1 MSIDPQMF
9 YSALL
14 DAGIRDFSGV
24 PCSIL
29 DPLIVRAEE
38 SDEIR
43 YLRASVEGEAV
54 AVACGAWLAGS
65 LGAVLLQNS
74 GLGNAINP
82 LASLALPYRIPLLL
96 IVSWR
101 GEPGTRDAAQHG
113 PMGRAT
119 PGLLDLFD
127 IPATPLRDPTQ
138 IESAVEAA
146 ALHMRR
152 ERRPAALLVPR
163 GLFAKEP
170 RQVRDAEA
178 SRWANAPPTPK
189 AEAVTRFGG
198 GALPSRAE
206 VISAFL
212 QRCGEAATVSTTG
225 YMSRELAARAAPG
238 RHFPMQGSMGFAL
251 SIALGISRVQT
262 TRPVFVL
269 DGDGALLMRLG
280 SLATAGAKR
289 PSQLT
294 HLVLDNGTY
303 ASTGGQPTI
312 SPLVDFAG
320 AALACGYARAAT
332 CNGRE
337 GLAEAMD
344 WAAGDAER
352 GPGLLHLRIDQ
363 RESADLV
370 RPKVTPPEIAS
381 DFRTWLI
388 ESSP

>member
-1 MSIDPQMF
+1 MPIDPQMF
-9 YSALL
+9 YNSLL
-14 DAGIRDFSGV
+14 DAGLRDFSGV

-43 YLRASVEGEAV
+43 YLRAAVEGEAV

-101 GEPGTRDAAQHG
+101 GEPGKQDAAQHG

-119 PGLLDLFD
+119 PGLLDLFG

-138 IESAVEAA
+138 LKSAVEAA
-146 ALHMRR
+146 AIHMRR

-163 GLFAKEP
+163 GLFAEEP
-170 RQVRDAEA
+170 SRARDAEDP
-178 SRWANAPPTPK
+178 RWANATPDPEAK
-189 AEAVTRFGG
+189 AVTHFGG

-212 QRCGEAATVSTTG
+212 HRCGEVATVSTTG

-251 SIALGISRVQT
+251 AIALGISCVQT

-269 DGDGALLMRLG
+269 DGDGALVMRLG
-280 SLATAGAKR
+280 SLATAGAKGSSR
-289 PSQLT
+289 LT
-294 HLVLDNGTY
+294 HLILDNGTY
-303 ASTGGQPTI
+303 ASTGGQPTV
-312 SPLVDFAG
+312 SPSVDFARV
-320 AALACGYARAAT
+320 ALACGYARAAT

-344 WAAGDAER
+344 WAAQDAER

-363 RESADLV
+363 RESADLM

-381 DFRTWLI
+381 GFRDWLI